1 MILDLIILFFV
12 IMARFIISLYY
23 NEHSSDNIFHRY
35 YVKNIKANAHIL
47 PLKEKRVVG
56 GDNSYSYP
64 YFFHLLLSYFPEKI
78 LIFFDKYLGFIID
91 FLFSLLICIIFGD
104 SLGLKLATCYLLSP
118 GFYINPS
125 SPHGFGLS
133 PRIFCYFIWI
143 LVFIV
148 LYTCQVYSINDLYI
162 KTFFLISCLFAGV
175 GFLSSKF
182 FIQVYCFTLLSLI
195 FFFSRYDLLYHGII
209 TFFFAY
215 LLSAGKI
222 IKILKAH
229 LKYIRWYYIYLKK
242 FTSHILNFSNLL
254 KFLKKYNLRSLFYEL
269 HHNSLV
275 FRSVVFYA
283 PLHVFLISG
292 DLNINNDDLFLPAI
306 LSCILFFV
314 LTLFWPLRIF
324 GDSERYIRY
333 AYPLSYIWAAS
344 QDIKVNTNYI
354 LVIECYFFIL
364 LLIHIFRFVYK
375 NENTIMNQLKKIAK
389 ITSNH
394 SNELILPA
402 KQNDRYF
409 FLNHTKHYILGFFV
423 QLGCSGSKDH
433 FSENFFISYPHVN
446 LIDNVYLEKYSP
458 KYIVLNKDHP
468 QFIKNDESCLKSKF
482 WSCIY
487 ETENYFLYIKKN
499 NL

>member
-1 MILDLIILFFV
+1 MIYTLKLF
-12 IMARFIISLYY
+12 
-23 NEHSSDNIFHRY
+23 
-35 YVKNIKANAHIL
+35 
-47 PLKEKRVVG
+47 
-56 GDNSYSYP
+56 
-64 YFFHLLLSYFPEKI
+64 SYFLFI
-78 LIFFDKYLGFIID
+78 CWRGFFIFK
-91 FLFSLLICIIFGD
+91 
-104 SLGLKLATCYLLSP
+104 
-118 GFYINPS
+118 
-125 SPHGFGLS
+125 
-133 PRIFCYFIWI
+133 
-143 LVFIV
+143 V
-148 LYTCQVYSINDLYI
+148 
-162 KTFFLISCLFAGV
+162 
-175 GFLSSKF
+175 

-344 QDIKVNTNYI
+344 QDIKVNTI
-354 LVIECYFFIL
+354 
-364 LLIHIFRFVYK
+364 IF
-375 NENTIMNQLKKIAK
+375 
-389 ITSNH
+389 
-394 SNELILPA
+394 
-402 KQNDRYF
+402 
-409 FLNHTKHYILGFFV
+409 
-423 QLGCSGSKDH
+423 
-433 FSENFFISYPHVN
+433 
-446 LIDNVYLEKYSP
+446 
-458 KYIVLNKDHP
+458 
-468 QFIKNDESCLKSKF
+468 
-482 WSCIY
+482 
-487 ETENYFLYIKKN
+487 
-499 NL
+499 

>member
-1 MILDLIILFFV
+1 MDLIILFIV

-23 NEHSSDNIFHRY
+23 NEHSSDNIFHQY
-35 YVKNIKANAHIL
+35 YVKNIKANSNIL
-47 PLKEKRVVG
+47 PLKENRVVG

-78 LIFFDKYLGFIID
+78 LIFFDKYLGLIID
-91 FLFSLLICIIFGD
+91 LLFSLLICIIFGD
-104 SLGLKLATCYLLSP
+104 PLGLKLATCYLLSP

-143 LVFIV
+143 LVFTI
-148 LYTCQVYSINDLYI
+148 LYTSQVYFTNDFYGE
-162 KTFFLISCLFAGV
+162 TFFLISCLFAGV

-182 FIQVYCFTLLSLI
+182 FIQVYCFTLLSFI
-195 FFFSRYDLLYHGII
+195 FFFSLYDFLYHGII
-209 TFFFAY
+209 TFLFAY
-215 LLSAGKI
+215 ILSVGKI

-229 LKYIRWYYIYLKK
+229 LEYIRWYYIYLKK

-254 KFLKKYNLRSLFYEL
+254 KFLKNYNLRSLFYEL

-275 FRSVVFYA
+275 FRSLVFYA
-283 PLHVFLISG
+283 PLYVFLISG
-292 DLNINNDDLFLPAI
+292 DLSINNDDLFLPAI
-306 LSCILFFV
+306 LSCILFFF

-354 LVIECYFFIL
+354 IFIECYFFII

-375 NENTIMNQLKKIAK
+375 NENTIINQLTKIAK
-389 ITSNH
+389 ITSSH
-394 SNELILPA
+394 GNELILPA

-433 FSENFFISYPHVN
+433 FSENFFTSYPHVN

-468 QFIKNDESCLKSKF
+468 QFIKNDEDCLKNKF